1 MPFVSV
7 PLEFVILK
15 PLVVVPPAPF
25 LLIKRPL
32 VWVPVVLVRLNDAA
46 VVGAPEAVRARTGL
60 VPSLLETEMT
70 SLAVEGLKVVDALVQ
85 YPTEPLP
92 EMVPVQVKLPVE
104 FSTVQPVAEEPPAI
118 LTSTEPSF
126 WRLSP
131 VEVAVTVP
139 APAKV

>member
-1 MPFVSV
+1 VKPSEAVSV
-7 PLEFVILK
+7 PAEVIVPEPEVEML
-15 PLVVVPPAPF
+15 PEVVTLSPA
-25 LLIKRPL
+25 LTGER
-32 VWVPVVLVRLNDAA
+32 VVA
-46 VVGAPEAVRARTGL
+46 VL
-60 VPSLLETEMT
+60 DQ
-70 SLAVEGLKVVDALVQ
+70 K
-85 YPTEPLP
+85 PTEPLP